1 MEKYEA
7 IIKCIN
13 DKLKDNENLI
23 EYYTDESI
31 KMKERNLELEEE
43 NAALKK
49 RIEFLESRVAER
61 IEEITE
67 ER

>member
-13 DKLKDNENLI
+13 DKLKENENLL

-31 KMKERNLELEEE
+31 EMKARNLKLEEE
-43 NAALKK
+43 NAALKD
-49 RIEFLESRVAER
+49 RVEFLESRVAER
-61 IEEITE
+61 IENIIE